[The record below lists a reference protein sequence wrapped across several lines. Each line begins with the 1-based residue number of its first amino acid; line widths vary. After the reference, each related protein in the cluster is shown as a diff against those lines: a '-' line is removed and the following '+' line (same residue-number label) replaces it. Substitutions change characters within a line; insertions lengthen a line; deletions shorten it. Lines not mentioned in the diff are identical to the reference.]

1 MLLIILE
8 LHWDIEFHAVHS
20 LYAGRIPRPW
30 PEMFPSKKFV
40 NSQESK
46 RHDHSLY
53 GRYLSRMR
61 KNSFIYFGIPF
72 FAMMLAGTYFMTQ
85 FASVRYEQFDRRQTE
100 VTQEQALQINGK
112 KRKVDMREEFYR
124 LQHMDLDNWEQKRVQ
139 RLPGESDNKW

>member
-1 MLLIILE
+1 
-8 LHWDIEFHAVHS
+8 
-20 LYAGRIPRPW
+20 
-30 PEMFPSKKFV
+30 
-40 NSQESK
+40 
-46 RHDHSLY
+46 
-53 GRYLSRMR
+53 
-61 KNSFIYFGIPF
+61 
-72 FAMMLAGTYFMTQ
+72 MTQ